1 MKKICVL
8 TASILVSAF
17 SSNSD
22 PLLAQTANV
31 SAAADQ
37 QLQKENAALRKEV
50 AELRER
56 LRHLDGKKGIAAPRA
71 NGTDVSRTTS
81 KGSYDQ
87 AYAAY
92 MPTKASP
99 YNAPASW
106 TGYYI
111 GGAVG
116 VGWGNETSDVSGSP
130 PNIFSF
136 APIVPGSYEKRML
149 GFIGGIEGGY
159 NQQFNSMVLGIE
171 ADFSYAHIDGS
182 TGANETFFP
191 GAGVLCPVLTIC
203 TTRVSYS
210 EQQKLDWLASV
221 RARVGFAAT
230 PSWLIYGTGGWA
242 FGDVKTSAMV
252 NVAGQQTQVGVTQS
266 FPTIFSSS
274 SSQIKNG
281 WIVGGGTE
289 YMLTQNWTGKVEYLY
304 YDLGSVTLIGTTA
317 DPRLSSLSTTT
328 HSEVRGQIFRTGVN
342 YKF

>member
-1 MKKICVL
+1 MKKFCVL

-17 SSNSD
+17 SFNPD
-22 PLLAQTANV
+22 PLLAQTANA

-37 QLQKENAALRKEV
+37 QLQNENAALRKEV

-56 LRHLDGKKGIAAPRA
+56 LRLLDGKKKTAAPQNPVMSA
-71 NGTDVSRTTS
+71 PS
-81 KGSYDQ
+81 KAEQ

-92 MPTKASP
+92 LPTKAAPYTASP
-99 YNAPASW
+99 NW
-106 TGYYI
+106 TGYYV
-111 GGAVG
+111 GGTAG
-116 VGWGNETSDVSGSP
+116 VGWGTENSDVVNSPSGFIVFP
-130 PNIFSF
+130 PI
-136 APIVPGSYEKRML
+136 IPGSYEKRML

-182 TGANETFFP
+182 TAANETFFP
-191 GAGVLCPVLTIC
+191 GAGTLCPVLTIC

-210 EQQKLDWLASV
+210 EQQTLDWLASL

-242 FGDVKTSAMV
+242 FGEVKSSAMV
-252 NVAGQQTQVGVTQS
+252 DVAAQQTQVGVTQT
-266 FPTIFSSS
+266 FPTIFSASS
-274 SSQIKNG
+274 SKVKNG

-289 YMLTQNWTGKVEYLY
+289 YMLTQHWSGKVEYLY
-304 YDLGSVTLIGTTA
+304 YDLGSVGMIGTAA
-317 DPRLSSLSTTT
+317 DPRLAALTTPFN
-328 HSEVRGQIFRTGVN
+328 SQVRGQIFRTGVN